1 MGLAARSDG
10 PSARQVDAA
19 RDDGCVDP
27 APRPLHPTLNL
38 LLVIGYIVLVGTVA
52 GLVVGRLAQVAD
64 EVAIAAGV
72 GAMLTL
78 GVVKWPA
85 WLFRLVFRQD
95 PVRPAP
101 AAPSAIEIR
110 RYRGR
115 NPDDAMRGFRRDA
128 ERLAPMGYVPIAQSW
143 APGGRG
149 LGDVIVAAILSLT
162 VIGLLAWAWLLF
174 VPKEGALIVTWQ
186 RVGA

>member
-1 MGLAARSDG
+1 MMSL
-10 PSARQVDAA
+10 VDT
-19 RDDGCVDP
+19 
-27 APRPLHPTLNL
+27 APRPMHPTLNL

-52 GLVVGRLAQVAD
+52 GFVIGRVAHVAD
-64 EVAIAAGV
+64 EVAIAAGIV
-72 GAMLTL
+72 AMLTL

-85 WLFRLVFRQD
+85 WLFRLVFRQE

-101 AAPSAIEIR
+101 APPSPIEIR

-115 NPDDAMRGFRRDA
+115 NPDDAMHRFRRDA
-128 ERLAPMGYVPIAQSW
+128 EHLAPLGYVPVAQSW

-149 LGDVIVAAILSLT
+149 LGDIIVAAILSLT